1 MTWCAKIYDIF
12 NGWDDQENP
21 LALEP
26 SSFRTLHSSTDID
39 PTLTDGIVIQH
50 DSPFLE
56 KSDSPVV
63 NDTPEHQLFNTD
75 YLN

>member
-12 NGWDDQENP
+12 NGWADEDNP

-26 SSFRTLHSSTDID
+26 ATFRTLRSSSDID
-39 PTLTDGIVIQH
+39 SNLTDGIVIQH

-56 KSDSPVV
+56 KSDSRV
-63 NDTPEHQLFNTD
+63 NGLPAEQQLFNTD

>member
-12 NGWDDQENP
+12 NGWADEETT

-26 SSFRTLHSSTDID
+26 ASFRTLHSSAEID
-39 PTLTDGIVIQH
+39 PNLPDGIVLQH
-50 DSPFLE
+50 DSPFSE
-56 KSDSPVV
+56 KSDARV
-63 NDTPEHQLFNTD
+63 NGLPADQQLFNTD